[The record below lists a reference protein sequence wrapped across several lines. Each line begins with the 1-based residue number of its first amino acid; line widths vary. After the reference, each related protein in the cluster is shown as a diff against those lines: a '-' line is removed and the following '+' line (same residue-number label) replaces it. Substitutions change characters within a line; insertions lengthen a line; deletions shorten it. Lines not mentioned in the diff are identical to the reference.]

1 MEMGYAKSI
10 HARSAGCRNW
20 HGGHGSVVLMNLAG
34 ASLAGASPAGAICR
48 RKSCRRQ
55 SGRGATA
62 DRADAVC
69 ARTRPISRA
78 PAAKPHRK
86 GSKLT
91 TPTNPDLDT
100 DDQLAPSQ
108 MQQQMPA
115 AVAQPSSAP
124 VKPTSRPC
132 PPRRRG
138 CGARR
143 GRGAKRGCRTKSRRR
158 AAAAKSRVIACN
170 GVFSKDSSHLRLAMT
185 FDTKNVTFTDVDS
198 STGTK
203 VPASVLFPN
212 DPKRRL
218 EVWWTNP
225 AARNQTYLIV
235 INGKSTWTAPGGMKL
250 GLTLAQLEK
259 LNHKP
264 FKVKGFDK
272 DGTATVSDWDGGL
285 LANARRRLQIGDE
298 PAGRPEGR
306 AGCGEALSADKE
318 YSSSDPAMRAVKP
331 TVSEILIGY

>member
-1 MEMGYAKSI
+1 M
-10 HARSAGCRNW
+10 RSVYLRAALI
-20 HGGHGSVVLMNLAG
+20 GGIGAASAAVTFSVN
-34 ASLAGASPAGAICR
+34 PAAAAALVAQQVAQT
-48 RKSCRRQ
+48 Q
-55 SGRGATA
+55 SAAPDTSDQTA
-62 DRADAVC
+62 
-69 ARTRPISRA
+69 PA

-115 AVAQPSSAP
+115 RVSQPTSAP
-124 VKPTSRPC
+124 VKPTRP
-132 PPRRRG
+132 
-138 CGARR
+138 AV
-143 GRGAKRGCRTKSRRR
+143 RTTT
-158 AAAAKSRVIACN
+158 AAAAAPAASGPKAGAAIAGARTVACN

-185 FDTKNVTFTDVDS
+185 FDSRNVTFTDVNGDN
-198 STGTK
+198 GAK

-235 INGKSTWTAPGGMKL
+235 INGKSTWTGPGGMKL
-250 GLTLAQLEK
+250 GLTLQQLEK

-272 DGTATVSDWDGGL
+272 DGVATVSDWDGGA
-285 LANARRRLQIGDE
+285 LATL
-298 PAGRPEGR
+298 AGGCKSGMSLR
-306 AGCGEALSADKE
+306 ADPKAAPDAIAALSADKE
-318 YSSSDPAMRAVKP
+318 YGSSDPALLAVKP
-331 TVSEILIGY
+331 TASEILIGY